1 MAVGLSDYYL
11 LIYINKLFFV
21 CYNFSNTFFQIDF
34 EIKNRIL
41 KEIRIPSY
49 TYIVNDVMCLINFIL
64 FCAQDMCL

>member
-1 MAVGLSDYYL
+1 MAVGRSDYYI
-11 LIYINKLFFV
+11 LIYNNKIVFCLL
-21 CYNFSNTFFQIDF
+21 YFFQIDF

-41 KEIRIPSY
+41 KEILIPSY